1 MSAVPRL
8 VGLAGPSGSGKDTA
22 AEYLRERHR
31 FRRIALADPLKGW
44 VQTIFGL
51 SDDQLWG
58 PERNAVDLR
67 LGRTPREVY
76 QSFGDAC
83 RDIDPDV
90 LIRPFRAAV
99 RNARADGD
107 SVVCTDVRTASEL
120 ALVRAEGGLVYRIRR
135 SAAGAPGK
143 AGEHRT
149 ETELCSLADSEF
161 DGLVRND
168 GSLREL
174 HDQLDRCVAVPHGRE
189 LLSGVRSWNPA

>member
-1 MSAVPRL
+1 MSASRGL

-22 AEYLRERHR
+22 ADYLRERHG

-51 SDDQLWG
+51 SHDQLWG
-58 PERNAVDLR
+58 AKRDVVDLR

-83 RDIDPDV
+83 REIDPDV
-90 LIRPFRAAV
+90 LIRAFRAAV
-99 RNARADGD
+99 RNARAEGG
-107 SVVCTDVRTASEL
+107 SVVCPDVRTPSEL

-135 SAAGAPGK
+135 SGARAPGK

-149 ETELCSLADSEF
+149 ETELCSFADSEF

-168 GSLREL
+168 GSVREL
-174 HDQLDRCVAVPHGRE
+174 HDQLDRCVAAPHGRE
-189 LLSGVRSWNPA
+189 RTTP